1 MRSGRRSKSKRL
13 PLTIHDLVMAG
24 GPERLA
30 REAAEEAARTE
41 RKFWL
46 DVLVGMKLDDDAD
59 PWDHAMR
66 VNYIRALRRKL
77 RIKPSTNVI
86 REQTRERVRR
96 HRERHRATA

>member
-24 GPERLA
+24 GPEGLA
-30 REAAEEAARTE
+30 REAAEAAARTE

-66 VNYIRALRRKL
+66 SDYIRALRRKL
-77 RIKPSTNVI
+77 GIKLPKNVI
-86 REQTRERVRR
+86 RGQTRERVRR
-96 HRERHRATA
+96 HRERRRATA